1 MYSVFIGNIIFV
13 IIGAI
18 LGLLP
23 VLFLTGY
30 EMGKTDKFL
39 EKHLRGFKDENE
51 L

>member
-1 MYSVFIGNIIFV
+1 MYNVVIGDIIFF

-39 EKHLRGFKDENE
+39 EKHLRGFKDE
-51 L
+51 LC